1 MHESPEDNA
10 ALDDLLAW
18 SLAGVGEYLRGM
30 FTSVV
35 PAGRVT
41 GALGGI
47 LEMHL
52 ATATSSGAPFVAPI
66 GCLFYRSAIWF
77 GVPTRAVRQAFLRR
91 DAGVSISYT
100 RD

>member
-1 MHESPEDNA
+1 
-10 ALDDLLAW
+10 
-18 SLAGVGEYLRGM
+18 
-30 FTSVV
+30 
-35 PAGRVT
+35 
-41 GALGGI
+41 
-47 LEMHL
+47 MHL

-66 GCLFYRSAIWF
+66 GCLFYRGAIWF